1 MAPRSCNVNDSQ
13 IRDQNKVR
21 YSQRQAN
28 QIPNN
33 NQEDDDAQQVKNN
46 ESMNLS
52 IFKILDTAVTQKQ
65 WPINCLTTYLGKYDQ
80 HKKQKQNKIGEM
92 RN

>member
-33 NQEDDDAQQVKNN
+33 NQEDDDAQ
-46 ESMNLS
+46 
-52 IFKILDTAVTQKQ
+52 
-65 WPINCLTTYLGKYDQ
+65 
-80 HKKQKQNKIGEM
+80 
-92 RN
+92 